1 LSTNR
6 ARQAGGQA
14 RQPRPGRSRSP
25 RPLPNGDT
33 LFTPD
38 PSPARASVEQR
49 SATTLLWLHQLPAWL
64 PPVLAVALLLIG
76 LAAGGWAGAIAL
88 FVLAAALG
96 WLAIVSWPRLSAKG
110 RVLRLAVVAAVAAIA
125 VLRALH

>member
-1 LSTNR
+1 MSTNR
-6 ARQAGGQA
+6 ARQPDGQA
-14 RQPRPGRSRSP
+14 RPPRPGRPRSS
-25 RPLPNGDT
+25 RPLSKGDT

-64 PPVLAVALLLIG
+64 PPVLGVALLLTG

-96 WLAIVSWPRLSAKG
+96 WLAVVSWPQLSAKG
-110 RVLRLAVVAAVAAIA
+110 RVLRLAVVAAIAVIA